1 MYVCAQFMW
10 SVHGLQKRELSPL
23 ELELDTVA
31 SSPVDPEI
39 QIWSHGGAASTL
51 NCWANSQALTGNF
64 YLRILFFLIH
74 YRDKALEV
82 PKNLIVTDGKNKTI
96 TVKYVGDTLSN
107 SYGWMALLLD
117 QETYSLQFQNNDW
130 MERSLQVILS
140 SGVSSFH
147 TKVFL
152 SAPLW
157 RNRLEILSGA
167 HEGSCSSSIFPVGLL
182 VSF

>member
-1 MYVCAQFMW
+1 MFRPHVCLCTVYVKCPQI
-10 SVHGLQKRELSPL
+10 QKRESSSL
-23 ELELDTVA
+23 ELELLTVA
-31 SSPVDPEI
+31 SNPVDPEI

-51 NCWANSQALTGNF
+51 SCCAISQALTGNV
-64 YLRILFFLIH
+64 YLRIIFFLIH

-82 PKNLIVTDGKNKTI
+82 PKNLIVTDGKNKTT

-130 MERSLQVILS
+130 MERSLQVIPPT
-140 SGVSSFH
+140 GASSFH

-152 SAPLW
+152 SAPL
-157 RNRLEILSGA
+157 
-167 HEGSCSSSIFPVGLL
+167 
-182 VSF
+182 